1 MSSSTLFNQMSTEC
15 PVCYDKYTKKVRLAI
30 TCTNKKCHY
39 EACLSCIKTYINNN
53 TDDVPYNC
61 MSCKSEYT
69 IEFMNKIFSKTFV
82 KKLMKNKEEKK
93 RKMVMESIHEYSEMA
108 NNEKKIR
115 EMENELKEEK
125 NNLSE
130 YFVKSIKITDL
141 YKESLKIIN
150 TDIEEYKNIIKE
162 IKYKSNDL
170 LDDYLIN
177 IKLLYEELYR
187 LDHPNQIYHFC
198 NNNGIPIPS
207 SKVMS
212 SKTSRIAHIVAY
224 LYNPDCI
231 NLHKEYND
239 RYNEYK
245 KKIIE
250 VEHKKEKIALMR
262 KNNLTIGVNNTSKIP
277 CIKEDCRGYLS
288 SENRCGICNTEVCD
302 KCMILKEDEH
312 KCNND
317 DIETAKSIKENTK
330 PCPKCNVRIYKS
342 EGCDQMWC
350 VNCHTTF
357 SWTTNQI
364 NNGEVI
370 HNPHYIELAS
380 KLNTNTDN
388 VFSQCNTDIMP
399 PRNLIFST
407 MNQPF
412 LRPIAYKVLGIENHI
427 NYLYRLE
434 NRLEEKLNTYKSR
447 EKMLKVKYILGD
459 ISENKLH
466 RSLDSNIKEI
476 NKFTN
481 WISINRLEKKLSIEI
496 LWYIINNISEDI
508 NTYSDIFDYFKEMSD
523 MFTDTLKL
531 HGYNKITR

>member
-15 PVCYDKYTKKVRLAI
+15 PVCYDKYTKKVRIAI
-30 TCTNKKCHY
+30 TCTNEKCKY

-61 MSCKSEYT
+61 MCCKSEYT
-69 IEFMNKIFSKTFV
+69 IDFMNKIFSKTFV

-93 RKMVMESIHEYSEMA
+93 RKMVMENIHEYSEMA
-108 NNEKKIR
+108 KNEKKIR
-115 EMENELKEEK
+115 EMEDDLKEDK
-125 NNLSE
+125 NNLNE
-130 YFVKSIKITDL
+130 YFVKWTKKSDL
-141 YKESLKIIN
+141 YRESLKIIN
-150 TDIEEYKNIIKE
+150 TDIEEYKKIIKE
-162 IKYKSNDL
+162 IKIKSNDE
-170 LDDYLIN
+170 DDFIIN
-177 IKLLYEELYR
+177 IRMLYEELVR
-187 LDHPNQIYHFC
+187 LVPNQIYHFC
-198 NNNGIPIPS
+198 KNNGIPIPS

-212 SKTSRIAHIVAY
+212 SKNTTIAYIIAY
-224 LYNPDCI
+224 MYNPDFI
-231 NLHKEYND
+231 KLYKEYND
-239 RYNEYK
+239 IHNEYK
-245 KKIIE
+245 KKFIE
-250 VEHKKEKIALMR
+250 VEKKKEEIALMR
-262 KNNLTIGVNNTSKIP
+262 KNNLTIGVNNTSKIS
-277 CIKEDCRGYLS
+277 CIKEDCRGYLT

-330 PCPKCNVRIYKS
+330 SCPKCNVRIYKT

-350 VNCHTTF
+350 VSCHTTF
-357 SWTTNQI
+357 SWKTNKI

-380 KLNTNTDN
+380 KLNTNNDN

-412 LRPIAYKVLGIENHI
+412 LRPIAHIVLQIEQHI

-434 NRLEEKLNTYKSR
+434 NRLEDMLDKYKSK
-447 EKMLKVKYILGD
+447 EKMLKVNYILGD
-459 ISENKLH
+459 INENKLH
-466 RSLDSNIKEI
+466 RSLVINTKEI

-481 WISINRLEKKLSIEI
+481 WSSINRLEKKLSIEI

-508 NTYSDIFDYFKEMSD
+508 NTYSDIFDCFKEMTD
-523 MFTDTLKL
+523 MFTETLKFQNL
-531 HGYNKITR
+531 NKIK